1 MRLLGRGQSCN
12 ARMEV
17 DQKERKML
25 AASVHEVR
33 VGLVRDAAN
42 INEHSCVGRFGCCCE
57 IDGILGRVARFN
69 VH

>member
-1 MRLLGRGQSCN
+1 
-12 ARMEV
+12 
-17 DQKERKML
+17 ML